1 LKSTFFHIAGAPC
14 ASACWRQ
21 VIHFQTTKSEN
32 TMNRRNIVSIS
43 AFMALGLALQPGSA
57 VSQQKTLK
65 DQLIGSWTLVS
76 NDNVAPDGTKRQI
89 FGPNPKGIMI
99 LAADGNYAMVQLNPA
114 RPKFKGKTRLDGTA
128 EENKVVVAGTTAVFG
143 TWSADEASKTLILRY
158 VGNLF
163 PNDEGTESRRAIT
176 VMTGDE
182 LKIANP
188 NPGSGGRS
196 ESVFRRAK

>member
-1 LKSTFFHIAGAPC
+1 MRNMQMPERNA
-14 ASACWRQ
+14 
-21 VIHFQTTKSEN
+21 
-32 TMNRRNIVSIS
+32 MNRRSIFTLS
-43 AFMALGLALQPGSA
+43 AITALGLAVLPTGA
-57 VSQQKTLK
+57 FAQQKTLK
-65 DQLIGSWTLVS
+65 EQLVGTWTLVS
-76 NDNVAPDGTKRQI
+76 NDNVAPDGTKRQL

-99 LAADGNYAMVQLNPA
+99 LGVDGNYAVVQLNPA
-114 RPKFKGKTRLDGTA
+114 RPKFKGKTRLDGTP
-128 EENKVVVAGTTAVFG
+128 EENKAVVAGSTAIFG

-163 PNDEGTESRRAIT
+163 PNDEGTESRRAII

-182 LKIANP
+182 LKLANP